1 MSNRCVFPN
10 LDRAITTTLPKYIE
24 LIVDLT
30 GVNWKPDMFYTIL
43 RRTRKLNDIIILAYD
58 RKSFKVSKPALKEM
72 NRLQKIELE
81 YLIQIRYIDWC
92 LPQLVNID
100 KLLPAPSNQTETFTV
115 DGDDAKR
122 LKSKKSNLCTTLSLK
137 TPESIIICENQE
149 ENFCGRHALR
159 ALSQNLH
166 LFTDDYL
173 INNAQNIAATD
184 RARAKDL
191 ILGGCVA
198 LRDTFNI
205 ELIQILKLENN
216 SCPMRTLIL
225 SNTQY
230 IQAFLIQQRYHY
242 YCIRQFRLTK
252 DYSF

>member
-1 MSNRCVFPN
+1 
-10 LDRAITTTLPKYIE
+10 
-24 LIVDLT
+24 
-30 GVNWKPDMFYTIL
+30 
-43 RRTRKLNDIIILAYD
+43 
-58 RKSFKVSKPALKEM
+58 
-72 NRLQKIELE
+72 
-81 YLIQIRYIDWC
+81 RYIDWC

-173 INNAQNIAATD
+173 INNAQNIAATAQICRNGEFIRITD
-184 RARAKDL
+184 YYYENSGEYDIQ
-191 ILGGCVA
+191 ILGVA